1 MVGAA
6 AATATDAMLRKF
18 QIAEFSDIRFTSHVG
33 RPFDV
38 TMATMNGN
46 LPLRLWLRCVDTD
59 TKWECTVHDT
69 TLEATGKVFV
79 WDSSHVINALHVALS
94 QSKAMCPG
102 ATFVQLALV
111 LLEQDSARMVLTI
124 DPDSPL
130 GSTYTFPL
138 TRSVVAPMTLMQ
150 TAMDKL
156 ERENDVLRRAI
167 AAPVRSVS
175 VVATSKLKVPRD
187 TFLTWSV
194 LGWLDPAQF
203 ALTPLTDAVVLVQSG
218 KYCVTVQGQFE
229 HRHGHN
235 AMVLFVNGMAAAAP
249 PGSKAVDVM
258 NITHVMDVPAHAYL
272 RRAEQL
278 ERLASSSYLRAMEA
292 VRQEDNKTRAAL
304 KLIADNHEQRAM
316 RWHRTLTLNQSP
328 HASSVP
334 SHITIAATA
343 TPTTSSVPLD
353 HLTSP
358 TTVAPPPS
366 TAPTTEDYNLPLQTA
381 ASEMEELFDRLKA
394 LGLGPLP
401 STRHSSQS
409 HPSPGH
415 HPSQP
420 WMKQHLSSDLGDSF
434 CLLPKAS
441 HGKGASSS
449 SSLAAHRV
457 DGGATLK
464 AAAAHRMKNQRE
476 IQYDGGEAIHEAAIG
491 IGGCFRRKLPCSV
504 AKDTESMARLREENK
519 RLVHAMDEFKTEYH
533 QKARI
538 YRIRHS
544 LRELSSSESKLE
556 ADMQILRDELAAA
569 TDASRQKDVQLQRY
583 ETWFKSLKAS
593 AKAKQQSRDYSN
605 AADKDDR
612 NMSFDTMSQMPPPGA
627 ASSSSTRRDL

>member
-1 MVGAA
+1 
-6 AATATDAMLRKF
+6 
-18 QIAEFSDIRFTSHVG
+18 
-33 RPFDV
+33 
-38 TMATMNGN
+38 
-46 LPLRLWLRCVDTD
+46 
-59 TKWECTVHDT
+59 
-69 TLEATGKVFV
+69 
-79 WDSSHVINALHVALS
+79 
-94 QSKAMCPG
+94 
-102 ATFVQLALV
+102 
-111 LLEQDSARMVLTI
+111 
-124 DPDSPL
+124 
-130 GSTYTFPL
+130 
-138 TRSVVAPMTLMQ
+138 
-150 TAMDKL
+150 
-156 ERENDVLRRAI
+156 
-167 AAPVRSVS
+167 
-175 VVATSKLKVPRD
+175 
-187 TFLTWSV
+187 
-194 LGWLDPAQF
+194 
-203 ALTPLTDAVVLVQSG
+203 
-218 KYCVTVQGQFE
+218 
-229 HRHGHN
+229 
-235 AMVLFVNGMAAAAP
+235 
-249 PGSKAVDVM
+249 
-258 NITHVMDVPAHAYL
+258 
-272 RRAEQL
+272 
-278 ERLASSSYLRAMEA
+278 MEA

-409 HPSPGH
+409 HPSPYH

-491 IGGCFRRKLPCSV
+491 IGGCFRPLTTDGSTIMDAEMEQLRTALAHQKFEANRLMHTIKTLGSENAKLIQ
-504 AKDTESMARLREENK
+504 DTESMARLREENK

-533 QKARI
+533 QKARM

>member
-1 MVGAA
+1 MLAIAEGLVYLHSMDVIHRDLKSRNVLLDFQKAPEILKENYYTVAADVYSFGMVITELDTHEIPYANKINGKGHSWFPPAPSMVGAA

-79 WDSSHVINALHVALS
+79 WDSSHVINALHAL
-94 QSKAMCPG
+94 CPG

-138 TRSVVAPMTLMQ
+138 AQSFVAPMTLMQ

-167 AAPVRSVS
+167 AAPARSVS

-258 NITHVMDVPAHAYL
+258 NITHVMDVPAHAYVQVL
-272 RRAEQL
+272 
-278 ERLASSSYLRAMEA
+278 
-292 VRQEDNKTRAAL
+292 
-304 KLIADNHEQRAM
+304 
-316 RWHRTLTLNQSP
+316 HRGGN
-328 HASSVP
+328 
-334 SHITIAATA
+334 
-343 TPTTSSVPLD
+343 
-353 HLTSP
+353 
-358 TTVAPPPS
+358 
-366 TAPTTEDYNLPLQTA
+366 
-381 ASEMEELFDRLKA
+381 FLKA
-394 LGLGPLP
+394 
-401 STRHSSQS
+401 
-409 HPSPGH
+409 
-415 HPSQP
+415 
-420 WMKQHLSSDLGDSF
+420 
-434 CLLPKAS
+434 
-441 HGKGASSS
+441 
-449 SSLAAHRV
+449 
-457 DGGATLK
+457 GATLGL
-464 AAAAHRMKNQRE
+464 
-476 IQYDGGEAIHEAAIG
+476 YWLG
-491 IGGCFRRKLPCSV
+491 P
-504 AKDTESMARLREENK
+504 
-519 RLVHAMDEFKTEYH
+519 
-533 QKARI
+533 
-538 YRIRHS
+538 
-544 LRELSSSESKLE
+544 
-556 ADMQILRDELAAA
+556 
-569 TDASRQKDVQLQRY
+569 
-583 ETWFKSLKAS
+583 
-593 AKAKQQSRDYSN
+593 
-605 AADKDDR
+605 
-612 NMSFDTMSQMPPPGA
+612 
-627 ASSSSTRRDL
+627 STT

>member
-1 MVGAA
+1 MMKPSLRSDAVAA
-6 AATATDAMLRKF
+6 A
-18 QIAEFSDIRFTSHVG
+18 S
-33 RPFDV
+33 FDRSAAF
-38 TMATMNGN
+38 MGHEYA
-46 LPLRLWLRCVDTD
+46 
-59 TKWECTVHDT
+59 
-69 TLEATGKVFV
+69 LEA
-79 WDSSHVINALHVALS
+79 
-94 QSKAMCPG
+94 
-102 ATFVQLALV
+102 
-111 LLEQDSARMVLTI
+111 EESAQA
-124 DPDSPL
+124 
-130 GSTYTFPL
+130 G
-138 TRSVVAPMTLMQ
+138 
-150 TAMDKL
+150 
-156 ERENDVLRRAI
+156 N
-167 AAPVRSVS
+167 
-175 VVATSKLKVPRD
+175 
-187 TFLTWSV
+187 
-194 LGWLDPAQF
+194 
-203 ALTPLTDAVVLVQSG
+203 
-218 KYCVTVQGQFE
+218 
-229 HRHGHN
+229 
-235 AMVLFVNGMAAAAP
+235 
-249 PGSKAVDVM
+249 
-258 NITHVMDVPAHAYL
+258 L

-476 IQYDGGEAIHEAAIG
+476 MLMEKQGSGGGSGRRSASDSTTAEKPSMRRPSASAGAFDGSLTTDGSTIMDAEMEQLRTALAHQKFEANRLMHTIKTLGSENAKLIQ
-491 IGGCFRRKLPCSV
+491 
-504 AKDTESMARLREENK
+504 DTESMARLREENK

-533 QKARI
+533 QKFAVLKRALEEWRRQEASRQTTRSHDLAR
-538 YRIRHS
+538 
-544 LRELSSSESKLE
+544 LELSSSESKLE